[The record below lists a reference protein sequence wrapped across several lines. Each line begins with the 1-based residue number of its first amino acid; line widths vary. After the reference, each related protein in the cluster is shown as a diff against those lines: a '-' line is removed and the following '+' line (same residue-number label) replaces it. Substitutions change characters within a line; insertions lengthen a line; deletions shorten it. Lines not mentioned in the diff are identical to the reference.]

1 MFEIVEELRKWR
13 EARNMQDDEFIVEEQ
28 VAWMLDECKEV
39 LLAKTDEHRAE
50 EYCDIAIFAFN
61 GLGILRE
68 DFDGSFKICGA
79 CVGIILESLT
89 SMLNA
94 KKGWKIATELNYII
108 QLCEYAAKELGYDFK
123 TMMLEK
129 IKVIS
134 SREQDPE
141 QAKEWALNGVNGKWE
156 KSSLPEHK
164 LEYYIPDY
172 ENCKL
177 DKVLR

>member
-39 LLAKTDEHRAE
+39 LLATTDEHKAE

-68 DFDGSFKICGA
+68 DFDGSFRISGA

-108 QLCEYAAKELGYDFK
+108 QLCEYAVNELGYNFQK
-123 TMMLEK
+123 MMLEK

-134 SREQDPE
+134 SREQDLE
-141 QAKEWALNGVNGKWE
+141 QAKEWALNGVSGKWE
-156 KSSLPEHK
+156 KNRLQ
-164 LEYYIPDY
+164 
-172 ENCKL
+172 
-177 DKVLR
+177 DKDTIYKPNFESCRSGR

>member
-68 DFDGSFKICGA
+68 DFDGSFRISGA

-141 QAKEWALNGVNGKWE
+141 QAKEWALNGVSGKW
-156 KSSLPEHK
+156 KKNK
-164 LEYYIPDY
+164 LQDKATIYKPDF
-172 ENCKL
+172 ESCKVV
-177 DKVLR
+177 K

>member
-13 EARNMQDDEFIVEEQ
+13 EARNMQNDEFIVEEQ
-28 VAWMLDECKEV
+28 VAFMLDECKEV

-68 DFDGSFKICGA
+68 DFDGSFRIYGA

-89 SMLNA
+89 SMLKV

-156 KSSLPEHK
+156 RNKLQEKSTI
-164 LEYYIPDY
+164 YRPDFDS
-172 ENCKL
+172 CRLVK
-177 DKVLR
+177 

>member
-61 GLGILRE
+61 GLGILKE
-68 DFDGSFKICGA
+68 DFDGSFRINGA
-79 CVGIILESLT
+79 CVGIILESLS
-89 SMLNA
+89 SMLKA
-94 KKGWKIATELNYII
+94 QKGWKITTELNYII
-108 QLCEYAAKELGYDFK
+108 QLCEYAVNELDYDFQK
-123 TMMLEK
+123 MMLEK

-141 QAKEWALNGVNGKWE
+141 QAKEWELNGASGKWE
-156 KSSLPEHK
+156 KNK
-164 LEYYIPDY
+164 LQ
-172 ENCKL
+172 
-177 DKVLR
+177 DKASIYKADFSKARK